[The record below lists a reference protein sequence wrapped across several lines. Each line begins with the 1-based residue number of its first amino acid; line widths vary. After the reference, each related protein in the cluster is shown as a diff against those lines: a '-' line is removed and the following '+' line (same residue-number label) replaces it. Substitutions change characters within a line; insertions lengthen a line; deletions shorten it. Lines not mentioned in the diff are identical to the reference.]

1 MFNELKSL
9 IKQNQTMSPPL
20 SFLICGLEHSGTT
33 MASDLFREHPDVES
47 GFECGAL
54 LCENPSD
61 FLTLTPFRNHMAVGW
76 GISEEDLIYS
86 CQAPSFEYFYQRLFE
101 RSSIIQSKKPKFV
114 FDKTP
119 RYITQLKA
127 VQSRL
132 DLPAVVL
139 IKDPRSLA
147 LSDFKRSGKKI
158 EEIDDWYESWKKPK
172 HLYMRSAYQG
182 YQYAWESDRCKVI
195 RLEDICFN
203 AKGTVQSM
211 FEFAQLEFSCEYLDL
226 RSKRFGNTSGS
237 SISVNSCMQFMGAL
251 PKRIQSRIKDDFSEF
266 DGWFYEF

>member
-1 MFNELKSL
+1 MIHPNT
-9 IKQNQTMSPPL
+9 TMQSEL

-33 MASDLFREHPDVES
+33 MASDLFREHPEVDS
-47 GFECGAL
+47 GFECGVL
-54 LCENPSD
+54 LCDNPSD

-76 GISEEDLIYS
+76 GINEEDLTYA
-86 CQAPSFEYFYQRLFE
+86 CQAVNFDGFYERLFE
-101 RSSIIQSKKPKFV
+101 RSSIIQTKKPKFV

-119 RYITQLKA
+119 RYVTQLIA

-132 DLPAVVL
+132 DLPAIVL

-147 LSDFKRSGKKI
+147 LSDFKRSGTKI
-158 EEIDDWYESWKKPK
+158 EEIDDWYERWKNPK
-172 HLYMRSAYQG
+172 RLYMRSAYQG
-182 YQYAWESDRCKVI
+182 DQYAWGNERCKVV

-203 AKGTVQSM
+203 AKETVRSM
-211 FEFAQLEFSCEYLDL
+211 FEFVQLEFSYEYLDL

-251 PKRIQSRIKDDFSEF
+251 PKHIQTKIKEDFSEF
-266 DGWFYEF
+266 DLWFYPF